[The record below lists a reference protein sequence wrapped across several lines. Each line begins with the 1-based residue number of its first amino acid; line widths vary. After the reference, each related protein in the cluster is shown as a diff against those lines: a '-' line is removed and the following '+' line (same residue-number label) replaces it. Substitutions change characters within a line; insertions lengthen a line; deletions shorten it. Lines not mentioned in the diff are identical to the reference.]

1 MSAHDYCPIVISIPN
16 APGALVLKGA
26 DYREDSRD
34 KDRHLDDA
42 VVLCATIRNPL
53 VTAQQMKGSDK
64 SRVLSLH
71 KKLSDPGH
79 LSWRLL
85 QPADRSPAMDALRI
99 LVANHSL
106 PPVNRLKR
114 S

>member
-1 MSAHDYCPIVISIPN
+1 MSADDYCPIVISIPN
-16 APGALVLKGA
+16 APGALILKGA
-26 DYREDSRD
+26 DYREDSQD

-71 KKLSDPGH
+71 KELSDPGH
-79 LSWRLL
+79 PSWQLL
-85 QPADRSPAMDALRI
+85 EPADGSPRDGC
-99 LVANHSL
+99 
-106 PPVNRLKR
+106 PPDSGRQPQPPAVNRLKR